1 MPDSAQV
8 RSAVDAAEQAATAGD
23 FTAAARHLH
32 DALALQERE
41 LGPMHPDI
49 ASTLNNLGVVS
60 ERTGDFAEAERCYRR
75 ACEIVTAAFPAEH
88 PFVETSRHNLEAFC
102 QARALPVDVPPKF
115 LPEPPRTAA
124 PVVAPPAV
132 AAPPPGVTAAPRPTP
147 PPPSTPPS
155 VEQKPGR
162 LRAVPVVAAVV
173 VVMAF
178 VLWVNRGP
186 RTDTNASAPVPG
198 AVPATKASAPA
209 ATSTPT
215 PAPAPPERAA
225 TRKPAPPAVAPPAT
239 ARPPARDGSPAV
251 VEAQLC
257 RALTR
262 GAEWTCARASDPASP
277 GHMYFYTRVTT
288 ARDTTIVHRWYRN
301 DRVQLTRELQ
311 IEANLGAGYR
321 TYSHLVLDAG
331 SAGQWRV
338 ELRTADGR
346 VLREERF
353 VVR

>member
-23 FTAAARHLH
+23 FNAAARHLR

-41 LGPMHPDI
+41 LGPAHPDV
-49 ASTLNNLGVVS
+49 ASTLNNLGVVC
-60 ERTGDFAEAERCYRR
+60 ERIGDDAEAERCYRR
-75 ACEIVTAAFPAEH
+75 ACEIVTAAFPPDH

-102 QARALPVDVPPKF
+102 EARALPVTVPALAGPPVNAPSPPRAI
-115 LPEPPRTAA
+115 PEPP
-124 PVVAPPAV
+124 P
-132 AAPPPGVTAAPRPTP
+132 PRPISP
-147 PPPSTPPS
+147 AL
-155 VEQKPGR
+155 ERKPGR
-162 LRAVPVVAAVV
+162 LTLVPVVAAAVV
-173 VVMAF
+173 VIAS
-178 VLWVNRGP
+178 VLWFNRGRGDDISTSP
-186 RTDTNASAPVPG
+186 SAVSATRTSAPMTT
-198 AVPATKASAPA
+198 PAP
-209 ATSTPT
+209 TPT
-215 PAPAPPERAA
+215 PRRPSPRPLL
-225 TRKPAPPAVAPPAT
+225 TKKPAPPAVAPPP
-239 ARPPARDGSPAV
+239 ARTPARDGSPEV

-288 ARDTTIVHRWYRN
+288 PRDTTIVHRWYRN
-301 DRVQLTRELQ
+301 DRVQLTRELP
-311 IEANLGAGYR
+311 IGANVGAGYR

-338 ELRTADGR
+338 ELRTTDGR